1 MSNTEFCLKEIS
13 GIFPELERVYIQP
26 DEDVT
31 RKRKVLSDIMMKMKK
46 KREDAATSSAA
57 GTRVPKEEKK
67 KEERK
72 PQPKRIQHVTAVNPI
87 SPKPYT
93 QPKPLSPKP
102 YTPKP

>member
-1 MSNTEFCLKEIS
+1 MWDPKEAHVWGS
-13 GIFPELERVYIQP
+13 LYEGCNSTCHSATWGKLARLYIQP

-57 GTRVPKEEKK
+57 GTPVPKEEKKK

-72 PQPKRIQHVTAVNPI
+72 PQPDA
-87 SPKPYT
+87 
-93 QPKPLSPKP
+93 
-102 YTPKP
+102 